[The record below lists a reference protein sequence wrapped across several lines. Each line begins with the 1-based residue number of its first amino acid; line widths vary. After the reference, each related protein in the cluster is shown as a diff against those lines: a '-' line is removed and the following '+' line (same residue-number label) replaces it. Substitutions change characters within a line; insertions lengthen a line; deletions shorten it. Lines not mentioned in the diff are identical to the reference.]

1 MLLVFYSLFFLGK
14 LRPSSLLKTSSPVQH
29 HYALSQVRTPRDNY
43 SSNHALYA
51 KPKQGS
57 IVDSYRSVSINCS
70 KCRTRL
76 FRYKKKNGTKSNLI
90 KCYLERISE
99 DSAGLLSSSSAAR
112 DGNENENS
120 DTQHESWKCP
130 NCQTQFARSAMIHG
144 RPALKMIGGKVR
156 MTKK

>member
-14 LRPSSLLKTSSPVQH
+14 LRPSSLLKTSFPVQH
-29 HYALSQVRTPRDNY
+29 HYALSQVRTPRD
-43 SSNHALYA
+43 NHALYA

-99 DSAGLLSSSSAAR
+99 DSAGLLSSSAAAR
-112 DGNENENS
+112 DGDENEYS